1 MDVQPFVYCE
11 RPWLVSVDEPEVAA
25 YFRAEGALEL
35 FPVGADIA
43 FGRERRLYFIENGLV
58 ATIPEP
64 GVGIAR
70 VVGLFGANTTLGLV
84 RALRRGGGRM
94 KLRAVTLSAV
104 RTKTIPLDVFDDWL
118 ASQPVELRMRVLQNC
133 ISKSECQLEGVLV
146 NDLQSVNARLLWL
159 VETLFVAAARP
170 LEPGFAPLPWP
181 ITISTLS
188 MMAHT
193 TREMASR
200 GISEWC
206 REGVFKREGRRLLV
220 DRTRLKVALEA
231 VE

>member
-1 MDVQPFVYCE
+1 MDVQPFVYGE

-104 RTKTIPLDVFDDWL
+104 RTKTIPLDVFDD
-118 ASQPVELRMRVLQNC
+118 
-133 ISKSECQLEGVLV
+133 
-146 NDLQSVNARLLWL
+146 
-159 VETLFVAAARP
+159 
-170 LEPGFAPLPWP
+170 
-181 ITISTLS
+181 
-188 MMAHT
+188 
-193 TREMASR
+193 
-200 GISEWC
+200 
-206 REGVFKREGRRLLV
+206 
-220 DRTRLKVALEA
+220 
-231 VE
+231 